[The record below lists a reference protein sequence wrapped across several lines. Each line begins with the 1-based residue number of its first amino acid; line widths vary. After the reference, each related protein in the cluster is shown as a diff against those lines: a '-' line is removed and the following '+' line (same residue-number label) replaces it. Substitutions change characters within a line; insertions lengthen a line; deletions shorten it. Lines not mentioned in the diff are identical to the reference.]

1 MHLLTSHTS
10 PRFGIALCAALL
22 GCVGACG
29 GRVEGDDIEFTYA
42 VQNAPGGA
50 FSFETDTVVDQDV
63 SSHHGYLTSVTLDVV
78 SPSGATLAFISHAEA
93 SAVVGGVATQLVT
106 LVNPPRVSTVPLVI
120 VYHGDLLPFF
130 PDGHTI
136 RVLWTGRVDPAFGP
150 LPPGGITLRCH
161 IGIRY

>member
-1 MHLLTSHTS
+1 MNLRVGVALL
-10 PRFGIALCAALL
+10 AALF
-22 GCVGACG
+22 GCIGGCG
-29 GRVEGDDIEFTYA
+29 GRVEGDDIEFAYT
-42 VQNAPGGA
+42 VENAPGGV

-78 SPSGATLAFISHAEA
+78 SPAGATLAFISHAEA
-93 SAVVGGVATQLVT
+93 SAVVGTVTTELVT
-106 LVNPPRVSTVPLVI
+106 LTHVAHVSSVPLDI

-136 RVLWTGRVDPAFGP
+136 RVKWTGLVDPTFGP
-150 LPPGGITLRCH
+150 LPKGGITLRCH